1 MLDPTLLH
9 DKDFYVKALKLKECP
24 IGRSLV
30 TYILGAKSERM
41 DKINKLGAALAV
53 SIDHI
58 YKESRFQL
66 MYKRPFSLL
75 RKYKKVPS
83 TIEWLNKILHAKYVV
98 TDSFH
103 GMVFCILF
111 HKQFVVIDNIEGGS
125 ERFLCLLEK
134 LNLRDRLCSWQ
145 DANEVLVSKLKNV
158 IDYVRVDER
167 IKFLKENSMIF
178 LKSNL

>member
-1 MLDPTLLH
+1 
-9 DKDFYVKALKLKECP
+9 
-24 IGRSLV
+24 
-30 TYILGAKSERM
+30 
-41 DKINKLGAALAV
+41 
-53 SIDHI
+53 
-58 YKESRFQL
+58 